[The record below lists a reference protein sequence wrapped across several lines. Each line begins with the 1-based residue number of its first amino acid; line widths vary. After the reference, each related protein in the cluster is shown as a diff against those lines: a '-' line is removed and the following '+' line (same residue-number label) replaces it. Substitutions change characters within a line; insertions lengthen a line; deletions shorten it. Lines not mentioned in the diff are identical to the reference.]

1 MYSKDE
7 IRRAVHEGIKE
18 VMNKDE
24 VSIADDETFHDYG
37 VDSLDRMN
45 LILEIEKR
53 LNIELG
59 DIDIEEV
66 NTINLLGDSI
76 NAKQK

>member
-1 MYSKDE
+1 
-7 IRRAVHEGIKE
+7 
-18 VMNKDE
+18 
-24 VSIADDETFHDYG
+24 
-37 VDSLDRMN
+37 MN